1 MNFLHRIRQLRNSY
15 ILTLLIFGIV
25 GMAAYISANHFVRL
39 DLTEN
44 QQYTLSPSS
53 KEVMAGLDDIITV
66 KVFFSDELPPNLFS
80 IRQYVED
87 ILSELASFSNGNL
100 TVQFLNP
107 ADEAV
112 AAEAKDLGILPVR
125 MNILAKDKF
134 EVKNGFLGI
143 SLTYGD
149 RHEVL
154 PVVQNSANL
163 EYDLVSAIR
172 KLTHPADRQVGF
184 TTGHG
189 EYPVLSALNALSG
202 ERYKAV
208 GEALKKNYQVDEV
221 NLLGSDLDKT
231 DTLIVGGPRLPFSD
245 SEQEAIDQFLISG
258 KNIIF
263 LLDGTDVDYA
273 LTAKPLD
280 VGLSDLLRHYGAAV
294 EPYFVLDNSN
304 ETASFSQGY
313 FNFVVPYPFWVK
325 ALVANFNTQ
334 SPILS
339 KLDSIVFPWAS
350 PITTSL
356 PAGVE
361 AETLISTTDKAWTEQ
376 EEPFSLDPNTRTG
389 EPEPQGQ
396 FVLATLLEGKFT
408 SFYGTSY
415 KKKTTKTFLP
425 APGRLL
431 LIGNSRFL
439 TDRFVSQ
446 YPQNLTFFLNAVD
459 YLTLDQ
465 TLIGIRSK
473 GILGRPL
480 RSMDYT
486 EMQTAKAIGIFLM
499 PALIVLYGI
508 LRSIR
513 RKRRRVTL

>member
-15 ILTLLIFGIV
+15 VLTLLILGIA
-25 GMAAYISANHFVRL
+25 GMAAYISAHHFLRL

-53 KEVMAGLDDIITV
+53 QEVMKSLDDIITV
-66 KVFFSDELPPNLFS
+66 KVFFSEELPSNLFAV
-80 IRQYVED
+80 RQYAED
-87 ILSELASFSNGNL
+87 ILSELSSYSNGNL

-112 AAEAKDLGILPVR
+112 AAEAKELGILPVR

-143 SLTYGD
+143 SLAYGD

-163 EYDLVSAIR
+163 EYDLVAAIR

-184 TTGHG
+184 TMGHG

-208 GEALKKNYQVDEV
+208 GAALKKNYQVTEV
-221 NLLGSDLDKT
+221 NLMGRDLDKT

-245 SEQEAIDQFLISG
+245 AEKEAIDGLLLLG

-273 LTAKPLD
+273 LQAKPLD
-280 VGLSDLLRHYGAAV
+280 TGLTELLRHYGASV
-294 EPYFVLDNSN
+294 EPYFVLDSSN
-304 ETASFSQGY
+304 EAASFSQGY
-313 FNFVVPYPFWVK
+313 FNFVAPYPFWVK
-325 ALVANFNTQ
+325 ALAANFNVA
-334 SPILS
+334 SPLLS
-339 KLDSIVFPWAS
+339 KLDSIVFPWVS
-350 PITTSL
+350 PITFSL
-356 PAGVE
+356 PAGVQS
-361 AETLISTTDKAWTEQ
+361 ETLISTTDKAWTEQ
-376 EEPFSLDPNTRTG
+376 EEPFNLDPNTRTG

-415 KKKTTKTFLP
+415 KKKLAKTM
-425 APGRLL
+425 APGRIL

-499 PALIVLYGI
+499 PALMILYGI
-508 LRSIR
+508 LRFIR
-513 RKRRRVTL
+513 RKRKKIIL